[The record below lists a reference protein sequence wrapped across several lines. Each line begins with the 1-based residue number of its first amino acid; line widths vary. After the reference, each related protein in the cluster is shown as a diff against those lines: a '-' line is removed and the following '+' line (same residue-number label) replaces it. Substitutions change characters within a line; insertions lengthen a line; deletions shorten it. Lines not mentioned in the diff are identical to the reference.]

1 MQASATHV
9 SNSAAAVAAAEN
21 GGQHARPKRRRIFA
35 LSRRVA
41 LAIALLMLGGLTL
54 AAAPIVDSPECLA
67 RLDAVV
73 AAIST
78 HPRVKD
84 EPRAKLKATAEFAL
98 GNALFVFLHEL
109 GHGLIAD
116 LGLPVLGRE
125 EDAADAFAVVTMLEM
140 KTEFTHRVLANAARS
155 WLISDRRS
163 RENGEPVIYYDAHG
177 LDLQRA
183 YNIICLMV
191 GSDPDQFDDLAKEV
205 NLPEDRRETCIGDYS
220 NASWSWKKAL
230 EPHMRSANAAQTQHQ
245 VVYGKA
251 QGGLDI
257 VERAFR
263 AAGLLERVAA
273 LAADKYSWRKPFAI
287 EAQTCGEPG
296 ASWSVPDHKVIF
308 CYELAEEFVQQYR
321 LHGEDPLAALSPPAG
336 DRSGKPLSFR

>member
-1 MQASATHV
+1 MRKGVRVLPRWVPV
-9 SNSAAAVAAAEN
+9 S
-21 GGQHARPKRRRIFA
+21 
-35 LSRRVA
+35 
-41 LAIALLMLGGLTL
+41 IALLMLGGAAI
-54 AAAPIVDSPECLA
+54 AAAPIIDSQDCLA
-67 RLDAVV
+67 RLDAVI

-84 EPRAKLKATAEFAL
+84 EPPAKLKATAEFAL
-98 GNALFVFLHEL
+98 GNALFAFLHEL

-140 KTEFTHRVLANAARS
+140 KSEFTHRVLANAARS
-155 WLISDRRS
+155 WMISNRLS
-163 RENGEPVIYYDAHG
+163 RENGDPVVYYDVHG

-191 GSDPDQFDDLAKEV
+191 GSDPDQFDDLAKET
-205 NLPEDRRETCIGDYS
+205 NLPEDRRATCMGDYS

-230 EPHMRSANAAQTQHQ
+230 EPYLRSANEKATQYQ
-245 VVYGKA
+245 VIYGKA
-251 QGGLDI
+251 EGDLDI

-263 AAGLLERVAA
+263 AAELPERIAA
-273 LAADKYSWRKPFAI
+273 LAARKYAWRKPFAI
-287 EAQTCGEPG
+287 DAQTCGEPG
-296 ASWSVPDHKVIF
+296 ASWNVPDHKIIF

-321 LHGEDPLAALSPPAG
+321 AHGQDPLATLSPLPG
-336 DRSGKPLSFR
+336 DRTGKPLGFR